1 MTWTKLDDN
10 IFDHPKMLKAG
21 EDAANLYVRALVY
34 CNRYLTDGRIEEET
48 LGAVTRRPDA
58 EALVAKLVKVGLWE
72 EHPDGGWLVHNFHE
86 HNPSAEEVLAKRA
99 ELSAKRSEA
108 GRRGGV
114 RSGEARSNEA
124 KAKQVASEATKQ
136 NGSKGEATGEATVEA
151 NAKPRPVPSRPDLE
165 EGETRAPAR
174 EEPPPSAHG
183 PATTAAGRSLLD
195 ALRDATGNRATLIGN
210 MSEERGL
217 ARVLDRLNPTATEVR
232 AMGDALGSPA
242 SWWPPGKRT
251 APKHV
256 TLRDLAGWKEADGE
270 PGWAP
275 LSALIAHVRA
285 KATTLSARPADPAP
299 VFVNLG
305 RNNRPLHK
313 GA

>member
-1 MTWTKLDDN
+1 MEWCDEPWVKLYRRDTADWLLLSWRARGLFYSLLRVVN
-10 IFDHPKMLKAG
+10 RAGVLELGRTGKRAVAVLLGAGGDWKEIVEALDELIADGCVQVNGASLVIPNFVEAQEATQSDKARAKASRQRRR
-21 EDAANLYVRALVY
+21 DAAIAAGAAGDAVTKRDADIT
-34 CNRYLTDGRIEEET
+34 NRDETVTGSHAASRGVTERHEET
-48 LGAVTRRPDA
+48 
-58 EALVAKLVKVGLWE
+58 
-72 EHPDGGWLVHNFHE
+72 
-86 HNPSAEEVLAKRA
+86 
-99 ELSAKRSEA
+99 RSDE
-108 GRRGGV
+108 
-114 RSGEARSNEA
+114 
-124 KAKQVASEATKQ
+124 
-136 NGSKGEATGEATVEA
+136 TGE
-151 NAKPRPVPSRPDLE
+151 R
-165 EGETRAPAR
+165 ETRAPAR